1 MATQTEK
8 LKIKLIQ
15 PTDKFADET
24 FNAVINDIDD
34 KVVGIAHLESSGHWA
49 TWEKNKEYD
58 VNDIIRISDTKS
70 NQYYQCVSKGTSGA
84 KEPTNNVTGSI
95 VVDGTV
101 KWVVMAI
108 GSGGSSSSVDS
119 WSSDSYYSKGTIALY
134 NNKLYRCKIAH
145 TSLATF
151 KDDAPYW
158 QEVKA
163 SNTMW
168 ATGVYYLA
176 DDVIVKDNKLYKCK
190 TSHTSTTFDADIAN
204 WKLLGDFSL
213 VNPFAIST
221 EYEEGQFVTYNGI
234 LYRCNTRHTSSSV
247 DFATD
252 LANWDVVYANTVD
265 WDINTYYPK
274 ETIVLHDN
282 LYYQCLSAH
291 TSSADFEADRANW
304 QLLSNVPANIQNWA
318 ISKYYYTGQCVLVDG
333 IIYRCKTAHTS
344 AATKFDADSA
354 NWEQI
359 GGVGG
364 AAIWQA
370 SKPYSE
376 GQLIIKD
383 NIIYRCN
390 TKHTSSTDFKND
402 ITNWDIVNANIVDWK
417 VSTYYPKDTIVQHDN
432 LFFKNTVAGV
442 SDSADFEND
451 RANWILMNNV
461 PANLQAWQA
470 NKYYYAG
477 QSILKDKNIYVCT
490 KSHLSDTT
498 FNLDLPNWTATGSST
513 LNEWATKT
521 TYTVGDIVITNDKIY
536 QCITNHTSGTF
547 ATDLNN
553 GDWKEIS
560 SYRIVIDDW
569 KPSTKYIVGDLV
581 ANDKK
586 IYRCV
591 TANTS
596 DATAFKNDKSYW
608 EELSPTL
615 NEIADWTASVKYEQK
630 DLVIY
635 NNSLYRCNTAHT
647 STSFNSDIANWD
659 LIKSPMIYK
668 EFSGNTLYLNNEVV
682 YLNGVPYRCIKTHVS
697 TADADSDKDNFVN
710 LYSNIR
716 HYANNTFYREGVHVI
731 YDNKLYECI
740 KTHTSENDTIGVTLE
755 KPNVAIASY
764 TGKTGVTTKDDS
776 KVIDLGIEKSVSTIN
791 WKTSGSTAGITKFN
805 VQISTDG
812 TTYNKLYDYDNSSA
826 NEGANDVIPVY
837 QKARYIKFNIT
848 EINLVNSGTTDSS
861 ISMFTDIY
869 VDSNN
874 WQLIAPTDT
883 MLYDWQADKQYYKNN
898 FIYRN
903 GKLLICTQ
911 DHYSGSTYSGSY
923 WGKLNSTDIVEWQ
936 PSTEYNLNEV
946 IQYNDTLYVCTK
958 AHNSNSVSFDNDA
971 TNWKVIYTGIKPW
984 VANKYY
990 MTGAQ
995 VIYENKLYTCVISNN
1010 RGQFVTKEWIPF
1022 SRSIQ
1027 EWEHGADI
1035 DIISILQFD
1044 NSVNLDELGNIWT
1057 ITGNPLIDQVN
1068 MRHGKGC
1075 FSAKSTGYITV
1086 DLNEVQKNITEYT
1099 ISFWLYMT
1107 NNSSNILEDN
1117 GVKINFASYPT
1128 YTLATWN
1135 HIEIDVTG
1143 GTATLYLNGT
1153 NIGTLT
1159 IGTVSGVHTL
1169 KVGELDGSNT
1179 VLIDNFIIYN
1189 KVLHNT
1195 DFTVSTEYV
1204 DLGKYYTYNVGDYV
1218 EYHNALYRCIL
1229 ENNDSTFQSNHW
1241 EQVIIPQIVEWTAN
1255 TKYYTNQIIYK
1266 DRVLYK
1272 VTDDYISSSTF
1283 GALDKLEILNSS
1295 YILDWQPNTNYT
1307 KNEVVKHDTLVLRCV
1322 NSHTSNSKYNSAED
1336 VYWEAI
1342 GGGTI
1347 NQWQPN
1353 NTYTVGDVVV
1363 YNDILYRC
1371 NTSHTSGTDFTT
1383 NSSYFTELGGSG
1395 GSGSGSSY
1403 KQITKMDITSPKEI
1417 LIQVGST
1424 VTFNLP
1430 PVEILKFKNVET
1442 QQTITEC
1449 AFDNGDADDFT
1460 YDTKYVTFDGVMK
1473 ENTEYT
1479 FNGTTTSLG
1488 GGYLTTT
1495 DEYIDFSTFK
1505 SIEKIDT
1512 SDATKTVI
1520 TAVPQDQVIVA
1531 KGLLPLTGIKSLDSV
1546 KLKNTTTGSAVIKVA
1561 VTNNLKDYYTYN
1573 AGTFSAIDI
1582 TNKSDFLTNGILPTT
1597 LESITD
1603 SEWKSFG
1610 TDIGFAYI
1618 LSQTVSTESCYIDSL
1633 EMLMT
1638 LSGSWW
1644 KAIHGTD
1651 YDYGYISNNT
1661 LEVDLLKDGSYKIN
1675 YAKSA
1680 GNGTD
1685 EDWAT
1690 KLEAMSYA
1698 LSL

>member
-8 LKIKLIQ
+8 LKVKLIQ

-34 KVVGIAHLESSGHWA
+34 KVVGIAHLESSGHWS

-108 GSGGSSSSVDS
+108 GSGGSSSSVDL

-282 LYYQCLSAH
+282 LYYQCLIAH

-304 QLLSNVPANIQNWA
+304 QLLSNVPANIQNWE

-383 NIIYRCN
+383 NVVYRCN
-390 TKHTSSTDFKND
+390 TKHTSSSDFKND
-402 ITNWDIVNANIVDWK
+402 ISKWDIVNANIVEWK
-417 VSTYYPKDTIVQHDN
+417 PNTYYPKDALIQHNN

-442 SDSADFEND
+442 SDSTDFEND
-451 RANWILMNNV
+451 RANWILMSNV
-461 PANLQAWQA
+461 PANLQAWESG
-470 NKYYYAG
+470 KYYYAG
-477 QSILKDKNIYVCT
+477 QGILKDKNIYVCT

-498 FNLDLPNWTATGSST
+498 FDKDIVNWTSTGSST
-513 LNEWATKT
+513 LNEWTTKT

-536 QCITNHTSGTF
+536 QCIKNHTSDVF
-547 ATDLNN
+547 ATELNA

-608 EELSPTL
+608 EELSPTI
-615 NEIADWTASVKYEQK
+615 NEIADWTTNVKYEQK

-647 STSFNSDIANWD
+647 STSFNSDIDNWD

-668 EFSGNTLYLNNEVV
+668 EFSANTLYLNNEVI
-682 YLNGVPYRCIKTHVS
+682 YLEGVPYRCIKTHVS
-697 TADADSDKDNFVN
+697 AADANSDKDNFVN

-776 KVIDLGIEKSVSTIN
+776 KVIDLGAEKSVSTIN

-812 TTYNKLYDYDNSSA
+812 TTYSKLYDYDNSSA
-826 NEGANDVIPVY
+826 NEGANDVIPIY

-923 WGKLNSTDIVEWQ
+923 WSKLNSTDIVEWQ

-946 IQYNDTLYVCTK
+946 VQYNDTLYVCTK

-1117 GVKINFASYPT
+1117 GIKINFASYPS

-1143 GTATLYLNGT
+1143 GTAALYLNGT

-1189 KVLHNT
+1189 KVLHDT
-1195 DFTVSTEYV
+1195 DFTVGTEYV

-1241 EQVIIPQIVEWTAN
+1241 ERVIIPQIVEWTAN

-1383 NSSYFTELGGSG
+1383 NSSYFTELGGNG

-1449 AFDNGDADDFT
+1449 AFDNGDEDDFT

-1479 FNGTTTSLG
+1479 FNGTTTLLS

-1520 TAVPQDQVIVA
+1520 TAIPQDQVIVA

-1546 KLKNTTTGSAVIKVA
+1546 ALKNTTTGSAVIKVA

>member
-1 MATQTEK
+1 M
-8 LKIKLIQ
+8 IQ

-34 KVVGIAHLESSGHWA
+34 KVVGIAHLDSSGHWS
-49 TWEKNKEYD
+49 TWEKNKGYD

-108 GSGGSSSSVDS
+108 GCGGSSSSVDL

-158 QEVKA
+158 QEIKA

-176 DDVIVKDNKLYKCK
+176 DDVIVKDNKLYKCN
-190 TSHTSTTFDADIAN
+190 TSHTSTTFDADKAN

-234 LYRCNTRHTSSSV
+234 LYRCNTKHTSSSV

-274 ETIVLHDN
+274 ETIVLHDK
-282 LYYQCLSAH
+282 LYYQCLTTH
-291 TSSADFEADRANW
+291 TSSADFEADRAKW
-304 QLLSNVPANIQNWA
+304 QLLSNVPANIQNWE

-451 RANWILMNNV
+451 RANWILMSNV

-521 TYTVGDIVITNDKIY
+521 TYTVGD
-536 QCITNHTSGTF
+536 
-547 ATDLNN
+547 
-553 GDWKEIS
+553 
-560 SYRIVIDDW
+560 
-569 KPSTKYIVGDLV
+569 
-581 ANDKK
+581 
-586 IYRCV
+586 
-591 TANTS
+591 
-596 DATAFKNDKSYW
+596 
-608 EELSPTL
+608 
-615 NEIADWTASVKYEQK
+615 
-630 DLVIY
+630 
-635 NNSLYRCNTAHT
+635 
-647 STSFNSDIANWD
+647 
-659 LIKSPMIYK
+659 
-668 EFSGNTLYLNNEVV
+668 
-682 YLNGVPYRCIKTHVS
+682 
-697 TADADSDKDNFVN
+697 
-710 LYSNIR
+710 
-716 HYANNTFYREGVHVI
+716 
-731 YDNKLYECI
+731 
-740 KTHTSENDTIGVTLE
+740 
-755 KPNVAIASY
+755 
-764 TGKTGVTTKDDS
+764 
-776 KVIDLGIEKSVSTIN
+776 
-791 WKTSGSTAGITKFN
+791 
-805 VQISTDG
+805 
-812 TTYNKLYDYDNSSA
+812 
-826 NEGANDVIPVY
+826 
-837 QKARYIKFNIT
+837 
-848 EINLVNSGTTDSS
+848 
-861 ISMFTDIY
+861 
-869 VDSNN
+869 
-874 WQLIAPTDT
+874 
-883 MLYDWQADKQYYKNN
+883 
-898 FIYRN
+898 
-903 GKLLICTQ
+903 
-911 DHYSGSTYSGSY
+911 
-923 WGKLNSTDIVEWQ
+923 
-936 PSTEYNLNEV
+936 
-946 IQYNDTLYVCTK
+946 
-958 AHNSNSVSFDNDA
+958 
-971 TNWKVIYTGIKPW
+971 
-984 VANKYY
+984 
-990 MTGAQ
+990 
-995 VIYENKLYTCVISNN
+995 
-1010 RGQFVTKEWIPF
+1010 
-1022 SRSIQ
+1022 
-1027 EWEHGADI
+1027 
-1035 DIISILQFD
+1035 
-1044 NSVNLDELGNIWT
+1044 
-1057 ITGNPLIDQVN
+1057 
-1068 MRHGKGC
+1068 
-1075 FSAKSTGYITV
+1075 
-1086 DLNEVQKNITEYT
+1086 
-1099 ISFWLYMT
+1099 
-1107 NNSSNILEDN
+1107 
-1117 GVKINFASYPT
+1117 
-1128 YTLATWN
+1128 
-1135 HIEIDVTG
+1135 
-1143 GTATLYLNGT
+1143 
-1153 NIGTLT
+1153 
-1159 IGTVSGVHTL
+1159 
-1169 KVGELDGSNT
+1169 
-1179 VLIDNFIIYN
+1179 
-1189 KVLHNT
+1189 
-1195 DFTVSTEYV
+1195 
-1204 DLGKYYTYNVGDYV
+1204 
-1218 EYHNALYRCIL
+1218 
-1229 ENNDSTFQSNHW
+1229 
-1241 EQVIIPQIVEWTAN
+1241 
-1255 TKYYTNQIIYK
+1255 
-1266 DRVLYK
+1266 
-1272 VTDDYISSSTF
+1272 
-1283 GALDKLEILNSS
+1283 
-1295 YILDWQPNTNYT
+1295 
-1307 KNEVVKHDTLVLRCV
+1307 
-1322 NSHTSNSKYNSAED
+1322 
-1336 VYWEAI
+1336 
-1342 GGGTI
+1342 
-1347 NQWQPN
+1347 
-1353 NTYTVGDVVV
+1353 VVV

-1383 NSSYFTELGGSG
+1383 NSSYFTELGGNG

-1479 FNGTTTSLG
+1479 FNGTTTSLS

-1520 TAVPQDQVIVA
+1520 TAIPQDQVIVS